1 MYMSKITRVTVDDEL
16 SAMLSKLE
24 TKNEDFFTQSLPQ
37 SVEVEEQNDENVT
50 TLSEDII
57 SLKSQIE
64 SLEIENACVKQENRE
79 LNKKIDDLAEMFP
92 SAVTIL
98 GKTPETKQIKR
109 NRWIF
114 SEREF

>member
-1 MYMSKITRVTVDDEL
+1 MYMSKITRVTVDDNL
-16 SAMLSKLE
+16 STLLSNLE
-24 TKNEDFFTQSLPQ
+24 TKKEDVFTQSLTQ
-37 SVEVEEQNDENVT
+37 FDEVDEPNDEFVT
-50 TLSEDII
+50 MLKEGIS
-57 SLKSQIE
+57 SLKNQIE

-98 GKTPETKQIKR
+98 GKTPESNQVKR

-114 SEREF
+114 SQREF